1 MVKKVDGKETRVLRP
16 KRIGPRGSVKPES
29 RESLGHLGAEKRE
42 GRKVLVVL
50 TVLEGNCSRYG
61 EAVNIV
67 TDPVTQCRQTLKG
80 KSINARLLSQLVGAK
95 ESVRLLQEQQCGNTC
110 AQVAKL
116 PWLPSVWSRDWVIKT
131 R

>member
-1 MVKKVDGKETRVLRP
+1 MSPFYEMVKRWMGRKLASFDRNGLASV
-16 KRIGPRGSVKPES
+16 GSVKPEC
-29 RESLGHLGAEKRE
+29 RESLDHLGAEKRE

-80 KSINARLLSQLVGAK
+80 KSINARLLSQLVRAK
-95 ESVRLLQEQQCGNTC
+95 ESVRLLQSSN
-110 AQVAKL
+110 A
-116 PWLPSVWSRDWVIKT
+116 VIPVH